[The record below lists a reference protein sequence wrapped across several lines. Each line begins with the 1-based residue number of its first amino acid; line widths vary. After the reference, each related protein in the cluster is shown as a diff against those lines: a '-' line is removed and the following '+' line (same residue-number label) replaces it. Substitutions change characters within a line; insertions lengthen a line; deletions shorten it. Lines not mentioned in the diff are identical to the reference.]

1 VSVKYSVALLTDGTL
16 YGRVVFTHPEQC
28 QARFLFK
35 AIAFESK
42 PGFSTRVVNVRLL
55 MTFVDAAPD
64 PPSFAIVGMNGTWA
78 KVAWEPSRSGVPGSV
93 FYVQYRPRGQCSS

>member
-1 VSVKYSVALLTDGTL
+1 VSSPVSIQPQSLALRALHA
-16 YGRVVFTHPEQC
+16 THATQ
-28 QARFLFK
+28 

-42 PGFSTRVVNVRLL
+42 PGLSTRVVNVRLL
-55 MTFVDAAPD
+55 MTFVDAAAD